1 MGVEVIPVPF
11 RPRRRG
17 RPLTTGLVLPRLSH
31 KTVVRFRIALVI
43 AVVIALLLTASLY
56 LRQISCEM
64 ALSDAQ
70 DIVVFAI
77 NEAINKVMTENDFP
91 SDYFVKLEKDSQGNV
106 TAITTNMT
114 HINSLSTTIL
124 GEVVEAAD
132 SGKLDIRIPLGNLLG
147 SNLMLG
153 RGPDIPVEI
162 IMLTSSFV
170 DYGNEFVSTGINQSK
185 HRLVLQVNVDIDIL
199 IPWATL
205 NTRVETDVI
214 IAETVI
220 VGQVPETYVNM
231 QK

>member
-1 MGVEVIPVPF
+1 MPF

-17 RPLTTGLVLPRLSH
+17 RPLTVGHVLPRLSH

-132 SGKLDIRIPLGNLLG
+132 SGRLDIRIPLGNLLG

-214 IAETVI
+214 LAETVV